1 MNININKEQ
10 VKELGVNILG
20 QVKKE
25 RGTIIAVATCILS
38 GLCYWSQR
46 KLFKIVAGK

>member
-10 VKELGVNILG
+10 AMETGKAILNN
-20 QVKKE
+20 VHRE
-25 RGTIIAVATCILS
+25 RGTVAAVAAALLA

>member
-10 VKELGVNILG
+10 VKELGVNILD

-25 RGTIIAVATCILS
+25 RGTVVAIAACILS

>member
-10 VKELGVNILG
+10 AMETGKAILNGVHR
-20 QVKKE
+20 E
-25 RGTIIAVATCILS
+25 RGTVAAVAAALLA

-46 KLFKIVAGK
+46 KLLKIVVGK

>member
-1 MNININKEQ
+1 MNININKDQ

-25 RGTIIAVATCILS
+25 RGTVVALAACILS
-38 GLCYWSQR
+38 GLCYWSQKR
-46 KLFKIVAGK
+46 LFKIVAGK

>member
-10 VKELGVNILG
+10 AVETGKAILSKV
-20 QVKKE
+20 QAE
-25 RGTIIAVATCILS
+25 RGTVMAAAAAILA

>member
-10 VKELGVNILG
+10 AMETGKAILNN
-20 QVKKE
+20 VHRE
-25 RGTIIAVATCILS
+25 RGTVAAVAAALLA

-46 KLFKIVAGK
+46 KLLKIVVGK